1 MTQNQQNAIRQA
13 IYEKLTIWERLNNI
27 WAYHQKK
34 VLILIAVFVIFILFF
49 SIKNI
54 ASSYYR
60 MPLLKAKNVSETYSF
75 APQNI
80 RPFYISKKP
89 VLASEFEKFVNSSG
103 YVPSVKKSG
112 KAILHN
118 EDGSK
123 MKLLKLS
130 KISFINSSYPAVLVS
145 YIDAANFCNWKSG
158 QDGFSPVYKISQ
170 DKIEINPSAD
180 GYRLP
185 TSEEWEYAA
194 AKHKN
199 LLNSGISEWCSS
211 FYESDENSKR
221 NIYRIIK
228 GCNIY
233 NAESE
238 KDASYTS
245 YSNQF
250 YPVDSIGFRILRN
263 KN

>member
-1 MTQNQQNAIRQA
+1 MTLNQKNAIRDA
-13 IYEKLTIWERLNNI
+13 ISKKQSIWEKLNNI

-34 VLILIAVFVIFILFF
+34 VFIAITVALALFLFF

-54 ASSYYR
+54 VSCYYK
-60 MPLLKAKNVSETYSF
+60 MPLLKAKSASETYSF
-75 APQNI
+75 ASQNI
-80 RPFYISKKP
+80 RSFYISKKP

-103 YVPSVKKSG
+103 YVPSLRKFGNAV
-112 KAILHN
+112 LHN
-118 EDGSK
+118 EDGTK
-123 MKLLKLS
+123 IKLS
-130 KISFINSSYPAVLVS
+130 KLSKSSFIYSSYPAVLVS
-145 YIDAANFCNWKSG
+145 YIDAVNFCNWKSE
-158 QDGFSPVYKISQ
+158 QDGFSPIYKITQ
-170 DKIEINPSAD
+170 DKIEINLSAD

-194 AKHKN
+194 TKYRK
-199 LLNSGISEWCSS
+199 LLKSGISEWCSS
-211 FYESDENSKR
+211 FYESDGDSKR

-228 GCNIY
+228 GYNIY
-233 NAESE
+233 NTESE
-238 KDASYTS
+238 KTASYSS